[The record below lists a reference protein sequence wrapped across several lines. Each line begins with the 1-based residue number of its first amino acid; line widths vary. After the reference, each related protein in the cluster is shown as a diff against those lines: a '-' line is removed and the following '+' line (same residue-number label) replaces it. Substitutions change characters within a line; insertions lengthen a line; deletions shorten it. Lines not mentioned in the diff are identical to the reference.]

1 MIHRCFVIFFA
12 GLLLVDAMKLKNPA
26 EKDDPATFLMSHM
39 SEYETIEEFQKFLET
54 APPVLHPSLTQMWIL
69 QRQIQSA
76 PRVITTTP
84 ETDIS
89 TSASTIST
97 TMKVNELPKKKQEK
111 TTCDAD
117 AEVEVTEDYDTAT

>member
-1 MIHRCFVIFFA
+1 MILRCFVIFIA
-12 GLLLVDAMKLKNPA
+12 VLLLVDAMKLKNPA

-97 TMKVNELPKKKQEK
+97 TMKVNELPKKQEK
-111 TTCDAD
+111 TKCD

>member
-1 MIHRCFVIFFA
+1 MILRCFVIFIA
-12 GLLLVDAMKLKNPA
+12 VLLLVDAMKLKNPA

-76 PRVITTTP
+76 PREITTTP

-97 TMKVNELPKKKQEK
+97 TMKVNELPKKQEK
-111 TTCDAD
+111 TKCD